1 MRGRVVVWVLALLL
15 TLASAVFQRMTGPT
29 HPARGSVTLGGTEV
43 RFRLLRSHGGDGD
56 QPVVVKVADR
66 AVTGSV
72 AWRRFPTS
80 DPFAVL
86 PMVRDGETLRAALPH
101 QPPAG
106 KLEYQV
112 RFVRGGE
119 TALFPERPAITRF
132 KGAVSPGV
140 LVPHIVAMFGGM
152 LVANAAGLLALRGA
166 KRLLGVSL
174 VALVLLALGGLVLGP
189 LVQKAA
195 FGAYWT
201 GWPFGTDLTDHKTAV
216 AVLAWALAAFRARG
230 GRDARVA
237 VAVAALVTLAV
248 FLVPHSAWGSQIDWT
263 RLPAGGG
270 S

>member
-1 MRGRVVVWVLALLL
+1 MRGRTGLWLFALLL
-15 TLASAVFQRMTGPT
+15 TLASAVFQRRTGPT
-29 HPARGSVTLGGTEV
+29 HPVRGTATLGGEEV
-43 RFRLLRSHGGDGD
+43 RFRLLRSHGGEGD
-56 QPVVVKVADR
+56 QPIVVRVADR

-72 AWRRFPTS
+72 AWRRYPTR
-80 DPFAVL
+80 DAFTML

-112 RFVRGGE
+112 RLARDGE

-132 KGAVSPGV
+132 KGAVSPVV

-152 LVANAAGLLALRGA
+152 LVANAAGLLALRGE
-166 KRLLGVSL
+166 KRLFGISV
-174 VALVLLALGGLVLGP
+174 VALVLLALGGLILGP

-201 GWPFGTDLTDHKTAV
+201 GWPFGTDLTDNKTAV
-216 AVLAWALAAFRARG
+216 AVLAWAVAAFRSRG
-230 GRDARVA
+230 GRDARLA
-237 VAVAALVTLAV
+237 VGIAALVTLAI
-248 FLVPHSAWGSQIDWT
+248 FLVPHSAWGSQIDWSK
-263 RLPAGGG
+263 LPAG